1 MPTAPCSPE
10 PRTGRGGLL
19 GELAPAALARA
30 VRDVRLLL
38 GFRAAGLTR
47 PQRRRLRLAGLV
59 VAALTVLAATV
70 PAHLERGDA
79 GNVLA
84 LLPSSAL
91 VFLLLGVV
99 TSVASAGGRE
109 VVPREEAV
117 ALPVSTGADHL
128 GALVLAP
135 LNVAWVLQA
144 WLLLGA
150 TAYGVGPA
158 PVASRAAALL
168 PVVLWLFAATAL
180 AQVAGWLV
188 EGVRRGPRGGLR
200 FGLGLVSLLVL
211 GVGVVTTGATTTVLD
226 RSPTG
231 VVLDAVLL
239 GAGQSWLAWTGHVVG
254 LSLLLVVAVVL
265 GALPARWA
273 LRRPM
278 RAEQGAEAADRT
290 PRRRP
295 ATDLGAALRMDRAS
309 VWRAVPLRRGV
320 VVLALGPGLVAL
332 AGAVPW
338 EVAPVL
344 PALVAAGGALLFGVN
359 AWCLDARGALWRE
372 SLPVAPRTVALA
384 RSLVL
389 LELLLGSGGVTVLLV
404 AVGAGPPR
412 APELVAAVVALV
424 VVAVQV
430 VAASMRWSLARPFA
444 VDLRSARATPAPPVV
459 MIGYSARLAVTTTV
473 TSMLLGALGQLSS
486 VVPLLVAG
494 TVLLLWSAWR
504 FERTVLAWEDPVRR
518 ARVVASVTG

>member
-1 MPTAPCSPE
+1 MPTVPCSPDAR
-10 PRTGRGGLL
+10 PGRGGPL
-19 GELAPAALARA
+19 GELAPAALLRA
-30 VRDVRLLL
+30 VGDVRLLL

-47 PQRRRLRLAGLV
+47 TQRRRVRLAGLV
-59 VAALTVLAATV
+59 VVLLTVLAATV
-70 PAHLERGDA
+70 PAHVERSDA

-91 VFLLLGVV
+91 VFLVLAVV

-117 ALPVSTGADHL
+117 ALPVSTAADHL

-158 PVASRAAALL
+158 PVAARVAALL
-168 PVVLWLFAATAL
+168 PVVLWLVVATAL

-188 EGVRRGPRGGLR
+188 EGVRRGPRGALH
-200 FGLGLVSLLVL
+200 FGLGLVAVL
-211 GVGVVTTGATTTVLD
+211 GVGVGVSVSGATTTVLD
-226 RSPTG
+226 HSPTG

-239 GAGQSWLAWTGHVVG
+239 GAGRSWLAWTGHVLV
-254 LSLLLVVAVVL
+254 LALLAAAAVVV
-265 GALPARWA
+265 GTVPARWA

-278 RAEQGAEAADRT
+278 RAEQGAEAAART
-290 PRRRP
+290 PRRTP
-295 ATDLGAALRMDRAS
+295 VTDLGAALRMDRAS
-309 VWRAVPLRRGV
+309 VWRSVPLRRGV
-320 VVLALGPGLVAL
+320 VVLALVPGLVAL

-372 SLPVAPRTVALA
+372 SLPVRPRTVALA
-384 RSLVL
+384 RAWVL
-389 LELLLGSGGVTVLLV
+389 LELLLGSGAVTVLLV
-404 AVGAGPPR
+404 AVGAGAPR
-412 APELVAAVVALV
+412 APELVAVLVALV

-430 VAASMRWSLARPFA
+430 VAAAMRWSLARPYA

-459 MIGYSARLAVTTTV
+459 MVGYSARLAVSTTV
-473 TSMLLGALGQLSS
+473 TSMLLGALGQLPS
-486 VVPLLVAG
+486 VVPALVVGLVA
-494 TVLLLWSAWR
+494 LLWSAWR
-504 FERTVLAWEDPVRR
+504 LERTVLTWDDPVQRS
-518 ARVVASVTG
+518 RVVASVTG

>member
-1 MPTAPCSPE
+1 MPTARSWPD
-10 PRTGRGGLL
+10 RTGALA
-19 GELAPAALARA
+19 ELRPESLARA

-47 PQRRRLRLAGLV
+47 AQRRRVRLAGLV
-59 VAALTVLAATV
+59 VGLLSVLAATA
-70 PAHLERGDA
+70 PAYAARGDS

-91 VFLLLGVV
+91 VFLVLGVV
-99 TSVASAGGRE
+99 TAVASAGGRE

-117 ALPVSTGADHL
+117 ALPVSTSADHL

-150 TAYGVGPA
+150 AAYGVGLAPLPA
-158 PVASRAAALL
+158 RLAALL
-168 PVVLWLFAATAL
+168 PVVLWLVAATAL
-180 AQVAGWLV
+180 AQLVGWLV
-188 EGVRRGPRGGLR
+188 EGVRRGPRG
-200 FGLGLVSLLVL
+200 SLHF
-211 GVGVVTTGATTTVLD
+211 GVGLLAVLLGCAGLAVGGRTTALLD

-239 GAGQSWLAWTGHVVG
+239 GSAQAWAAWAAYVVG
-254 LSLLLVVAVVL
+254 LSLLALVAVVL
-265 GALPARWA
+265 GTLPARWA

-278 RAEQGAEAADRT
+278 RAEQGAEAGERT
-290 PRRRP
+290 PRRL
-295 ATDLGAALRMDRAS
+295 TTSDLGAALRMDRAS
-309 VWRAVPLRRGV
+309 VWRSVPLRRGI
-320 VVLALGPGLVAL
+320 VVLGLVPGLVAL
-332 AGAVPW
+332 AGSVPW
-338 EVAPVL
+338 HVATVL

-372 SLPVAPRTVALA
+372 SLPVRPRTVVTA

-389 LELLLGSGGVTVLLV
+389 LELLLGPGALTVVLV

-412 APELVAAVVALV
+412 APELVAVLVCLV

-459 MIGYSARLAVTTTV
+459 MVGYSARLAVTTTV
-473 TSMLLGALGQLSS
+473 SSMLLGALGQLPT
-486 VVPLLVAG
+486 VVPALVAG
-494 TVLLLWSAWR
+494 LLMLLWSTWR
-504 FERTVLAWEDPVRR
+504 WERAVQAWEDPVRR
-518 ARVVASVTG
+518 SRVVACVTG